1 MFFPKYELYLFSQNL
16 INEIISLTFKSTR
29 ICKLGYDFAFD
40 KLRSISYNFLPMAVN
55 LKNAQRYIYLADD
68 DIDDRDFFIDAIIEI
83 DPDMILKVAEDGMDL
98 IDNVL
103 TLSAAE
109 LPEFIFLDINMPR
122 KSGFECLEEIRNHKG
137 SLKEVNIIM
146 FSTSNDPENIQK
158 ALELGA
164 TFYAV
169 KPSSF
174 EKLKSLL
181 KEILTMNLTS
191 SLREKR
197 KFLLI

>member
-1 MFFPKYELYLFSQNL
+1 MFFPQYELYLFSQNL

-29 ICKLGYDFAFD
+29 ICKLGYDFGFD
-40 KLRSISYNFLPMAVN
+40 KLRFISYNFLPMAVN

-68 DIDDRDFFIDAIIEI
+68 DIDDRDFFIDAIREI

-103 TLSAAE
+103 TLSASE

-137 SLKEVNIIM
+137 SVKEVNIIM

-158 ALELGA
+158 ELELGA
-164 TFYAV
+164 AFYAV